1 MGFHSGHLRGFQ
13 SFVASHRDDPSG
25 GSRPLLRIDLPHPPG
40 EMDLKAAPE
49 VFRRAYANKP
59 VRRDLHAY
67 FMVNKLANI
76 QWPHRRF
83 YTTNDPVLT
92 PELLDYFFNQRT
104 RVFASL
110 SDRKKALMHSI
121 YDLPEYRAVLPNAPL
136 REEGHDIR
144 RHQRFS
150 VRCPGRISFTADDGQ
165 VSKVGLEVVQVSN
178 YGFQARTQDNLPLEV
193 WGEATIHLGRDET
206 SIIKAL
212 AVRDRG
218 NGFYGFKLGEPD
230 LIWRKFV
237 SALYAGST
245 HGDLDNATAFLR
257 G

>member
-1 MGFHSGHLRGFQ
+1 MKFMYDYCTTFFDTRHLVIAVILGNIEMYEALLFPAAHGKRGGELRFRQ
-13 SFVASHRDDPSG
+13 RCAG
-25 GSRPLLRIDLPHPPG
+25 GGRHPRSQGRAGSLPQGLRQP
-40 EMDLKAAPE
+40 
-49 VFRRAYANKP
+49 P

-83 YTTNDPVLT
+83 YTTNDPVPDPRTTRL
-92 PELLDYFFNQRT
+92 FFQSADPVRL
-104 RVFASL
+104 L

-178 YGFQARTQDNLPLEV
+178 TASRPAPRTTFHWKCGARQPSI
-193 WGEATIHLGRDET
+193 WAAT
-206 SIIKAL
+206 
-212 AVRDRG
+212 
-218 NGFYGFKLGEPD
+218 KLRSSKP
-230 LIWRKFV
+230 WP
-237 SALYAGST
+237 
-245 HGDLDNATAFLR
+245 
-257 G
+257 